1 MAARRVDPERVA
13 WKREQIIVEAGRL
26 FSRQGYERTSVADIA
41 RAVGVSQA
49 SIFYYF
55 TDKAALFR
63 AIFERDLPVA
73 EALIA
78 RHADAEEPVPAI
90 LDVLSELAKDAAD
103 PGASGMVVELLRR
116 VEHDPALI
124 AVVMRTAEVLTGG
137 LAALIARGISDG
149 DIDAALDPVETATW
163 LQAIVD
169 ATYLNARPGYSPL
182 PELQRTVLGYL
193 TPRTQHGAE
202 PHD

>member
-13 WKREQIIVEAGRL
+13 RKREQIVVEAGRL
-26 FSRQGYERTSVADIA
+26 FSTQGYERTSVTNIA
-41 RAVGVSQA
+41 RAAGISQA
-49 SIFYYF
+49 SVFYYF

-63 AIFERDLPVA
+63 AIFERDLPAA

-78 RHADAEEPVPAI
+78 RQSDAEKPVPAI
-90 LDVLSELAKDAAD
+90 LNVLGELAKDAAD

-124 AVVMRTAEVLTGG
+124 EVVARTGKVLTDG
-137 LAALIARGISDG
+137 LAALIARGIADG
-149 DIDAALDPVETATW
+149 TVDAALDPVETATW

-169 ATYLNARPGYSPL
+169 ATYLNARPGYSPA
-182 PELQRTVLGYL
+182 PELRRTVLGYL
-193 TPRTQHGAE
+193 APRTQQGE
-202 PHD
+202 ESHD

>member
-1 MAARRVDPERVA
+1 MARRVDPERVA
-13 WKREQIIVEAGRL
+13 RKREQITVEAGRL
-26 FSRQGYERTSVADIA
+26 FSTQGYERTSVADIA
-41 RAVGVSQA
+41 RVVGVSQA

-55 TDKAALFR
+55 NDKAALFR
-63 AIFERDLPVA
+63 AIFERDLPAA

-78 RHADAEEPVPAI
+78 RHADAEAPVPAI

-116 VEHDPALI
+116 VEHDPVLI
-124 AVVMRTAEVLTGG
+124 AMVMRTAEVLTDG

-149 DIDAALDPVETATW
+149 DVDPGLDPVETATW
-163 LQAIVD
+163 LQVIVD
-169 ATYLNARPGYSPL
+169 ATYLNARAGSSPL
-182 PELQRTVLGYL
+182 PELRRTVLGYL
-193 TPRTQHGAE
+193 TPRMQRGAE

>member
-13 WKREQIIVEAGRL
+13 RKREQIATEAGRL
-26 FSRQGYERTSVADIA
+26 FSTQGYERTSVANIA
-41 RAVGVSQA
+41 QAVGISQA

-63 AIFERDLPVA
+63 AIFERDLPAA

-78 RHADAEEPVPAI
+78 RQSDAEKPVPAI
-90 LDVLSELAKDAAD
+90 LDVLDELAKDAAN
-103 PGASGMVVELLRR
+103 PSASGMVVELLRR

-124 AVVMRTAEVLTGG
+124 SVVERTGKVLTDG
-137 LAALIARGISDG
+137 LAALIARGITDG
-149 DIDAALDPVETATW
+149 AIDAALDPVETATW

-169 ATYLNARPGYSPL
+169 ASYLNARPGYSPV
-182 PELQRTVLGYL
+182 PELRRTVLGYL
-193 TPRTQHGAE
+193 AAHTQQGEE

>member
-1 MAARRVDPERVA
+1 MVARRVDPERVA
-13 WKREQIIVEAGRL
+13 RKREQITVEAGRL
-26 FSRQGYERTSVADIA
+26 FSTQGYERTSVADIA

-49 SIFYYF
+49 GIFYYF

-63 AIFERDLPVA
+63 AIFERDLPAA

-78 RHADAEEPVPAI
+78 RHADAERPVPAI
-90 LDVLSELAKDAAD
+90 LDVLGELAADAAD

-116 VEHDPALI
+116 VEHDPALV
-124 AVVMRTAEVLTGG
+124 AVVTRTAEVLTGG
-137 LAALIARGISDG
+137 LAALIARGIADG

-169 ATYLNARPGYSPL
+169 ATYLNARPGHSPL
-182 PELQRTVLGYL
+182 PELRRTVLGYL
-193 TPRTQHGAE
+193 APRTRQGDEA
-202 PHD
+202 HD